1 MLVLSFT
8 INTYDDRSF
17 VDISMETSL
26 FLLIIARVASA
37 QSVDAFCTL
46 NH

>member
-1 MLVLSFT
+1 MSVVDLT
-8 INTYDDRSF
+8 RNTHDGHSF
-17 VDISMETSL
+17 VDFSTETSL
-26 FLLIIARVASA
+26 FLMIIARVDLA

>member
-1 MLVLSFT
+1 VVNLT
-8 INTYDDRSF
+8 INTHDDHSF
-17 VDISMETSL
+17 VDISTETSL

-46 NH
+46 KH